1 MKCFQSFPWGLIPE
15 PMFVSS
21 TSLLCCGWRVSWVF
35 NKSRLLP
42 FGVWAL
48 RPPFTAPVG
57 LYSLSL
63 SLHLIYLSLQILK
76 VHLHRLST
84 RALGD
89 KVTAYVSL
97 SAASNRRLPIT
108 TATQCQRRGKQEP
121 EGSGQ
126 FALARSGG
134 SFSCFPTQQRAK
146 PTPTRQ
152 PSCRMHGTTRTQR
165 PIAEVLP
172 QRGSCDHIH
181 IWKILNSVVWN
192 LLISQH
198 KTTTKPTNK
207 TLQLTRNGQS
217 FFLTVNSFF
226 LWAPILGY
234 VLRDIVQHAPEGQ
247 AWCVPVPCLLS
258 H

>member
-1 MKCFQSFPWGLIPE
+1 
-15 PMFVSS
+15 MF
-21 TSLLCCGWRVSWVF
+21 LC
-35 NKSRLLP
+35 LLP
-42 FGVWAL
+42 PTEGSPSPL
-48 RPPFTAPVG
+48 P
-57 LYSLSL
+57 
-63 SLHLIYLSLQILK
+63 
-76 VHLHRLST
+76 
-84 RALGD
+84 
-89 KVTAYVSL
+89 L
-97 SAASNRRLPIT
+97 SA
-108 TATQCQRRGKQEP
+108 RGGVKQEP

-172 QRGSCDHIH
+172 QRGPCDHIH
-181 IWKILNSVVWN
+181 IQKILNSVVRN

-226 LWAPILGY
+226 L
-234 VLRDIVQHAPEGQ
+234 
-247 AWCVPVPCLLS
+247 
-258 H
+258 

>member
-1 MKCFQSFPWGLIPE
+1 M
-15 PMFVSS
+15 
-21 TSLLCCGWRVSWVF
+21 
-35 NKSRLLP
+35 
-42 FGVWAL
+42 

-76 VHLHRLST
+76 VHLHSLST
-84 RALGD
+84 GALGG

-152 PSCRMHGTTRTQR
+152 PSCRMHGTTRTQS
-165 PIAEVLP
+165 PIAEILP
-172 QRGSCDHIH
+172 QRGPCDHIQ
-181 IWKILNSVVWN
+181 IRKILNSVVRN

-226 LWAPILGY
+226 L
-234 VLRDIVQHAPEGQ
+234 
-247 AWCVPVPCLLS
+247 
-258 H
+258 